1 MAFLPLARELNGN
14 LRYALKNIMAGQSN
28 LDTRNYFLQDEMLRV
43 GTTPAFA
50 PCELSL
56 AKTIRVQV
64 LASVGAG
71 DITVNIGGQ
80 QAKVNM
86 ANDNE
91 SGDNQ
96 YGRCYIDF
104 RGAACDDNS
113 VSFECDDTSKLT
125 SVYYNLL

>member
-1 MAFLPLARELNGN
+1 MASSTQIQT
-14 LRYALKNIMAGQSN
+14 K
-28 LDTRNYFLQDEMLRV
+28 NYFLQDEMLQV

-50 PCELSL
+50 PCTLSL
-56 AKTIRVQV
+56 ANTIRVQV

-80 QAKVNM
+80 QATVNM
-86 ANDNE
+86 ATENE
-91 SGDNQ
+91 SGDDQ